1 MVTKQYDALQTC
13 KCKSHSNYVC
23 AKFSNICTPD
33 VICYCKYN
41 IVIHYVVLT
50 IANNIRISVQLF
62 AIKSTNLCTY

>member
-1 MVTKQYDALQTC
+1 MVTKQYNALQTC

-41 IVIHYVVLT
+41 IVIL
-50 IANNIRISVQLF
+50 ISVHWMLF
-62 AIKSTNLCTY
+62 AIKSTNLCTYY